1 MSTASRSAGSV
12 SQMSPATPSQRTEE
26 AKDAFIASL
35 NNAGT
40 SIDAELQA
48 RAKNIHANAKALAK
62 QDDDLRKDTKGL
74 AKESDSLQKLLNK
87 TKKEIQG
94 FGDLESMMA
103 DLDADLAMIEET
115 LRLVEEEDGDGLV
128 EGHSST
134 N

>member
-1 MSTASRSAGSV
+1 
-12 SQMSPATPSQRTEE
+12 MSPATPSQRTEE